1 MYLSTCLQSLRITYY
16 VLRFYLI
23 SCIHPGSESAEQ
35 GLDGFIAIV
44 HHEERRT
51 GARVFV
57 LSGAVGDD
65 PLAFFE
71 REVANISLD
80 IIERNRDRSSGMTIC
95 V

>member
-1 MYLSTCLQSLRITYY
+1 MSL
-16 VLRFYLI
+16 LRGERVT
-23 SCIHPGSESAEQ
+23 SIHPGGESAKQ
-35 GLDGFIAIV
+35 GLDSFIAIV

-80 IIERNRDRSSGMTIC
+80 IIERNRDRSSGMTFCI
-95 V
+95 